1 VNLRFIYYCTW
12 NFVIHGAQELRNAN
26 DIDFSLHK
34 DEFGSFLEVMS
45 CIVFYFSYFIFG
57 VQIFYFLVICLDIF

>member
-1 VNLRFIYYCTW
+1 MW
-12 NFVIHGAQELRNAN
+12 NFVIHGAQELKMAN

-45 CIVFYFSYFIFG
+45 CIVFYFPYFIFG
-57 VQIFYFLVICLDIF
+57 VHIFLFSGNFFGHFLVFYLFFL